1 MQQSSYL
8 FPHDFL
14 WGTATA
20 AHQVEGNNTN
30 NNWYVWENTEGK
42 ILKGHKSGLACDWWG
57 GRWKEDMDRAA
68 AAGQNSHRFSIEWS
82 RIQPSYGR
90 WDEEALDFYRQMA
103 KGMLER
109 GLRPMVTLHH
119 FSDPLWLM
127 AQGGWESEDAPS
139 LFAAFAEKVATAL
152 KDYVDLWITINEP
165 NGYAINGYIFGVFPP
180 GKHDQIAAF
189 KVMRNLLRGHAAA
202 YHAIHQQ
209 QEQARV
215 GVAHSY
221 RPFRV
226 ARKWLPLDWW
236 QHSFANWNFN
246 QAFAKALV
254 RGKLEFLYQVAPL
267 PEILHSQDFMGVNY
281 YSVDEVMFAFK
292 PAQLFLDRRFPR
304 GSELSE
310 TGFLANV
317 PSGLFDTLY
326 WARQF
331 GLPII
336 ITENGMEGNGD
347 ELRQRYIL
355 EHVYQAWRAVNHGWP
370 VEGFYYWTLVDNFEW
385 DRGWTQCF
393 GLWGLDGDSQE
404 RYPRPSVK
412 EYQAVCRQNGI
423 TRETVAQY
431 APELLPK
438 LFRK

>member
-1 MQQSSYL
+1 MPQDAYL
-8 FPHDFL
+8 FPHGFM

-30 NNWYVWENTEGK
+30 NNWYAWENTEGK
-42 ILKGHKSGLACDWWG
+42 ILHGHKSGLACDWWG
-57 GRWKEDMDRAA
+57 GRWQEDMDRAA
-68 AAGQNSHRFSIEWS
+68 AGGQNSHRFSVEWS
-82 RIQPSYGR
+82 RVQPAYDH
-90 WDEEALDFYRQMA
+90 WDEDALDFYRQLA

-109 GLRPMVTLHH
+109 GMKPMVTLHH
-119 FSDPLWLM
+119 FTDPLWLM
-127 AQGGWESEDAPS
+127 ALGGWESDQAPA
-139 LFAAFAEKVATAL
+139 LFAAFADKVAEAL
-152 KDYVDLWITINEP
+152 QDYVDLWVTVNEP
-165 NGYAINGYIFGVFPP
+165 NGYAVNGYIFGVHPP

-189 KVMRNLLRGHAAA
+189 NVMRNLLRGHAAA
-202 YHAIHQQ
+202 YKVIHARQS
-209 QEQARV
+209 QARV
-215 GVAHSY
+215 GVAHSHMS
-221 RPFRV
+221 FRV

-254 RGKLEFLYQVAPL
+254 RGKLEFLFKMAPL
-267 PEILHSQDFMGVNY
+267 PEIIHTQDFLGVNY
-281 YSVDEVMFAFK
+281 YSAYDVMFAFK
-292 PAQLFLDRRFPR
+292 PSQFFLDLRFPR

-310 TGFLANV
+310 TGFVANV
-317 PSGLFDTLY
+317 PSGLFDTLN

-336 ITENGMEGNGD
+336 ITENGIEGNGD

-355 EHVYQAWRAVNHGWP
+355 EHIHQMWRAVKHGLP

-393 GLWGLDGDSQE
+393 GLWGLTTETQE
-404 RYPRPSVK
+404 RHWRPSVDV
-412 EYQAVCRQNGI
+412 YSAVCRENGI
-423 TRETVAQY
+423 TRETVTKY

-438 LFRK
+438 LFK